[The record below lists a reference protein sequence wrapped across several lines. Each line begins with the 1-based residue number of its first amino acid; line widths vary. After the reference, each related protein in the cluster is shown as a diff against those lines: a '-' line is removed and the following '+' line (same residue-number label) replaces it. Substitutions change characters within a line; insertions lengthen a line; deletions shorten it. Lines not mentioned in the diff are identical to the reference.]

1 MVLFSVDSRANSALL
16 DEAYQTI
23 ISAENKSEIEM
34 EKVKNL
40 VFNLLDLHLNWN
52 EKNWTNW
59 SIEKVR
65 DLMEKFKQNL
75 SNDDFKA
82 ISHWEI
88 LASCRDIWTTGL
100 KKIWIKKIRVW
111 SRYNIVWI
119 DMITKELLELKELQ
133 ESIIQSFAIERKYE
147 LRYGQMC
154 KSFKL
159 AATKLG
165 ILEVEKED
173 EHFQEETVESVEK
186 NWSTTYDSTIVTFMS
201 GKIEILD
208 NIAHS
213 KIEKWDKFKFIYADP
228 EYKTQLQ
235 IRLLNWSWQKVQ
247 EWVSLEYIELQ
258 KEDRTNFVEIV
269 RG

>member
-1 MVLFSVDSRANSALL
+1 MVLFSVDSRANSTLL

-88 LASCRDIWTTGL
+88 LASCRDRWAAGL
-100 KKIWIKKIRVW
+100 KKIWIKKIKVW

-133 ESIIQSFAIERKYE
+133 ELIIQSFAIERRYE

-154 KSFKL
+154 KSFEL

-165 ILEVEKED
+165 ILDVEKQVKYSE
-173 EHFQEETVESVEK
+173 EETVESVK
-186 NWSTTYDSTIVTFMS
+186 KYGDTNYSSTIVTFES
-201 GKIEILD
+201 GKIEVLD
-208 NIAHS
+208 NIHYS
-213 KIEKWDKFKFIYADP
+213 SIKKWDKFSFIYTDP
-228 EYKTQLQ
+228 EHKTQLQ
-235 IRLLNWSWQKVQ
+235 IILLNGSWLKKQ
-247 EWVSLEYIELQ
+247 EWVSQEYIELQ

-269 RG
+269 MG